1 MSTNKERFAAF
12 LEVVEFAQSKGF
24 DVSHA
29 YWDGE
34 DPENGYTDLSE
45 ALCDADPGV
54 HELQVGLYLD
64 NIRFVKTAIPEDADT
79 DAEETFEPAEGEA
92 P

>member
-1 MSTNKERFAAF
+1 MITNKERFDAF
-12 LEVVEFAQSKGF
+12 LEVVEFAKSKGF

-29 YWDGE
+29 YWDAD

-64 NIRFVKTAIPEDADT
+64 NIRFVKTAIPETADT
-79 DAEETFEPAEGEA
+79 DAEETIEPAEGEA

>member
-12 LEVVEFAQSKGF
+12 LEVADFAKSKGF

-29 YWDGE
+29 YWDAE
-34 DPENGYTDLSE
+34 DPENGYNDLSE
-45 ALCDADPGV
+45 ALYDADPGN
-54 HELQVGLYLD
+54 HTLQVGLYLD
-64 NIRFVKTAIPEDADT
+64 DIIFTKAVVPETADT

>member
-12 LEVVEFAQSKGF
+12 LEVVEFAKSKGF

-29 YWDGE
+29 YWNAE
-34 DPENGYTDLSE
+34 DPENGYNDLSE
-45 ALCDADPGV
+45 ALCDADPGNY
-54 HELQVGLYLD
+54 ELQVGLCLD
-64 NIRFVKTAIPEDADT
+64 NIIFTKAVVPETENT
-79 DAEETFEPAEGEA
+79 DEDETYEPAEGEA